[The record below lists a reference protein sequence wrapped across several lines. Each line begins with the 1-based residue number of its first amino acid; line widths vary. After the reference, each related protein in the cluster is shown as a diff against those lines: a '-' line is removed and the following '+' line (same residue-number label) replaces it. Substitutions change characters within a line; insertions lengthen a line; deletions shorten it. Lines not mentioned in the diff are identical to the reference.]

1 VTKVV
6 LDTHLYIDW
15 INRGLHES
23 FLTGPGYVRHLCA
36 VVVMELRTGAHRRA
50 GRTAVDRLVRSYESA
65 GRLVA
70 PTGRVFDRAGSALRQ
85 LRLAG
90 RDVRSAAFVN
100 DVLIALTA
108 REIGA
113 TVVTR
118 NVRDFAAIR
127 AVESF
132 ALEQP

>member
-1 VTKVV
+1 VKKVV
-6 LDTHLYIDW
+6 LDTNLYIDW
-15 INRGLHES
+15 INRGLHEGFMMGS
-23 FLTGPGYVRHLCA
+23 GYVRHLSA
-36 VVVMELRTGAHRRA
+36 VVVMELRAGAHTRA
-50 GRTAVDRLVRSYESA
+50 GRTAVDRLVRSYGAA

-70 PTGRVFDRAGSALRQ
+70 PTRRVFDRAGSALRL

-90 RDVRSAAFVN
+90 RDVRAASFVN

-113 TVVTR
+113 TVVTA
-118 NVRDFAAIR
+118 NVADFEAIR
-127 AVESF
+127 DIETF

>member
-6 LDTHLYIDW
+6 LDTNLYINW
-15 INRGLHES
+15 MNRGLHEG
-23 FLTGPGYVRHLCA
+23 LLMGPSRVRYLCA
-36 VVVMELRTGAHRRA
+36 VVVMELRAGAHTRA
-50 GRTAVDRLVRSYESA
+50 SRTAVDRMARSNEAA

-70 PTGRVFDRAGSALRQ
+70 PSRAVFDRAGSALRQ

-108 REIGA
+108 RELGA
-113 TVVTR
+113 TVVTA
-118 NVRDFAAIR
+118 NVGDFEAIR
-127 AVESF
+127 AVDSF
-132 ALEQP
+132 ALERP

>member
-1 VTKVV
+1 VKKVV
-6 LDTHLYIDW
+6 LDTNVYIDW
-15 INRGLHES
+15 INGGLHEG
-23 FLTGPGYVRHLCA
+23 FLIGSGYVRHLCA
-36 VVVMELRTGAHRRA
+36 VVVMELRAGAHSRA

-70 PTGRVFDRAGSALRQ
+70 PTRRVFDRAGSVLRQ

-108 REIGA
+108 REMGA
-113 TVVTR
+113 TVVTG
-118 NVRDFAAIR
+118 NVGDFEAIR
-127 AVESF
+127 AIESF